1 MADIFSTIR
10 SSISNLRNSEKKVAE
25 CVLKNPDLAMRCTI
39 TDLAEMAAVSE
50 PTVIRFCRKLG
61 LSGYME
67 LRLSLANA
75 LPSSKYILENISDE
89 DKFPDIF
96 DKLFNSA
103 KEAFNNTMNN
113 LDLKTLEQAANALA
127 EAVRIEFYG
136 VGGSGVV
143 AMDAHHKFFRIG
155 VPCIAYD
162 DPHMQVMSAA
172 LLTDKDAVVAISHT
186 GSTKDILESVKVAKK
201 SGATVI
207 GITGSKKS
215 PMAKYCDYVI
225 SVNSQ
230 EVALR
235 LAPMTS
241 RLVQLAIID
250 VLFVSIA
257 MRNFDE
263 IKENLDRVKISLVN
277 KRY

>member
-1 MADIFSTIR
+1 MSK
-10 SSISNLRNSEKKVAE
+10 LRNSEKKVAE

-75 LPSSKYILENISDE
+75 LPTSKYILENVSDE
-89 DKFPDIF
+89 DKFPEIF
-96 DKLFNSA
+96 NKLFNSA

-113 LDLKTLEQAANALA
+113 LDLKTLELAADAMA
-127 EAVRIEFYG
+127 DADRIEFYG
-136 VGGSGVV
+136 LGGSGVV

-155 VPCIAYD
+155 VPCISYD

-172 LLTDKDAVVAISHT
+172 LLTAKDAVVAISHT

-207 GITGSKKS
+207 GISGSKKT
-215 PMAKYCDYVI
+215 PLAKYCDYAI

-257 MRNFDE
+257 MRNFGE
-263 IKENLDRVKISLVN
+263 IKGNLDRVKMALVD